1 MPVECAGVSTAKGDC
16 RDPGHQRDRAAAAT
30 RRHNAHAGNCDQQSG
45 VGQPMGREAM
55 GIEFEG

>member
-1 MPVECAGVSTAKGDC
+1 MLVECVGASTAKGDC
-16 RDPGHQRDRAAAAT
+16 RDPGHRPHQAAAAT